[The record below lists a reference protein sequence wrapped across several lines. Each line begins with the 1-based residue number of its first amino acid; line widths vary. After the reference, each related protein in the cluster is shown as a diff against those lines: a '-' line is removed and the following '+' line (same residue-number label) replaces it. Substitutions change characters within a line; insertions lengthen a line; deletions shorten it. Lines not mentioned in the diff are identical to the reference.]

1 MGSVPP
7 DGFVAAV
14 VFGIPL
20 GLIGVAAHV
29 SLIARLILPL
39 GMIAEPWVTRR
50 FCGFYGT
57 VPEQVSE
64 IASGV
69 ILTLSGVI
77 LAVVVMRRG
86 YRRHHD

>member
-7 DGFVAAV
+7 DGFVAAA
-14 VFGIPL
+14 VFGIPQ
-20 GLIGVAAHV
+20 GFAGVAAHS
-29 SLIARLILPL
+29 SLIARLVLPL
-39 GMIAEPWVTRR
+39 GMLAEPRVTRR

-57 VPEQVSE
+57 VPGQVSE
-64 IASGV
+64 IA
-69 ILTLSGVI
+69 SGVI